1 MEKPKHSAHSIED
14 VFEELHPRL
23 WRGLVAFT
31 ASADLASEAEAEAY
45 AQALARGDE
54 IRDLNSWLWASAY
67 RIARGLLAES
77 SKQGP
82 RAASVST
89 LTEDVH
95 LVEFV
100 SMLGELSEQQRMVV
114 ILRYVGGY
122 KPAEIAEVLDTSP
135 ETVRVQLHRAHS
147 SLRKTVGSHHD

>member
-1 MEKPKHSAHSIED
+1 MEKSQRSAHSIED
-14 VFEELHPRL
+14 AFKTLHLRL
-23 WRGLVAFT
+23 WRGLLAFT

-54 IRDLNSWLWASAY
+54 IRDLDNWVWASAY
-67 RIARGLLAES
+67 RIARGLLAER

-82 RAASVST
+82 PAASLST

-114 ILRYVGGY
+114 ILRYIGGY
-122 KPAEIAEVLDTSP
+122 KPTEIAEVLDTSP

-147 SLRKTVGSHHD
+147 SLRETVGSHHD